1 MKSCKKCF
9 EYAYVFVGGDVRF
22 CPWNG
27 IVIGNLK
34 QNTLEEI
41 WHGEEAENI
50 RKAFLGGGG
59 INRM

>member
-50 RKAFLGGGG
+50 RKE
-59 INRM
+59 